1 MSNHNTV
8 PEKVPS
14 SFSSLL
20 KITVDLMMIF
30 IPSIGYIFQAIKFK
44 QTKSSKGFSKTLC
57 LLLLLANI
65 LRIFFWL
72 GKPFSITLLYQSI
85 VVIISQIYLIHVYL
99 QFQDK
104 SKRNLSPEKTMLEH
118 MTDWKDTL
126 SPSENMELG
135 S

>member
-14 SFSSLL
+14 LFSSLL

-72 GKPFSITLLYQSI
+72 GKPFSIISI
-85 VVIISQIYLIHVYL
+85 YSGYNKPNIFNSCISTI
-99 QFQDK
+99 
-104 SKRNLSPEKTMLEH
+104 SR
-118 MTDWKDTL
+118 
-126 SPSENMELG
+126 
-135 S
+135 